1 MKFTFVTLFR
11 ELIDGYFQDSIL
23 SRAIESDLFSVD
35 YRNPRDYTQNKH
47 QKVDDYAVGGGAGL
61 TLMPQPLFDLLEAL
75 KQESPHVHIVAMT
88 PTGKPFRQNDAVR
101 LAKKEHVAF
110 IAGRYEGIDERVIE
124 TFCDEVFSIGDYIL
138 TGGELPSLVMCDAI
152 TRNIEGVLGNRE
164 SLDEESFNTPLLEAP
179 SFSKPADY
187 RNKMVPSEF
196 LKGNH
201 SKIADLKLKLSLEKT
216 KFFRPDMYK
225 RLSEKVKH
233 EK

>member
-23 SRAIESDLFSVD
+23 SRAIENNLFSIE
-35 YRNPRDYTQNKH
+35 YRNPRDFTKSKH
-47 QKVDDYAVGGGAGL
+47 LKVDDYAVGGGAGL
-61 TLMPQPLFDLLEAL
+61 TLMPQPLFDLLDSL
-75 KQESPHVHIVAMT
+75 KSESPRVHIIAMT
-88 PTGKPFRQNDAVR
+88 PSGKPFRQNDAVR
-101 LAKKEHVAF
+101 LASKEHVAF

-124 TFCDEVFSIGDYIL
+124 TYCDEVFSIGDYIL
-138 TGGELPSLVMCDAI
+138 TGGELPSLVMCDSI
-152 TRNIEGVLGNRE
+152 TRNIPGVLGNQE
-164 SLDEESFNTPLLEAP
+164 SLEEESFNTPLLEAP
-179 SFSKPADY
+179 SFSKPADFK
-187 RNKMVPSEF
+187 NKPVPSEF